1 MTSAVA
7 LAPGL
12 GEPLP
17 DGRSQVMAPL
27 GTHGLDALQGL
38 VRDCV
43 ASGVG
48 RRVLLLR
55 TDLLPPRLTRLHHL
69 QLARAALE
77 PLMTAERARTHD
89 LPTGRLAVSWR
100 GDAPMLLQQSLGA
113 LEHLL
118 GDGFRVGPAA
128 LQTLIRL
135 FDLPQDGAALLD
147 AAGLEVGAEAA
158 PCRRH
163 AASVSRSPPPLVPL
177 DTSALSAMER
187 QLAAADMARFARRK
201 PICRLDG
208 DHVHLAWEKRYLSI
222 SELTAT
228 LAPGRSAQAD
238 AWLFRRLTRILD
250 RRMLALLSAPQE
262 LRSAG
267 PFSLNLN
274 VGSMLSPEFLR
285 FDAVLPAALRGRV
298 VLDMQP
304 ADVLADPAAF
314 TFACGFARARGY
326 RLLLRSITATLLPLL
341 CLSRMELDFVQLRWS
356 ANLAGITPALLQ
368 AGDAQWVLSQAD
380 EPAALQWGRDQ
391 GISLFQGRAVARTT

>member
-48 RRVLLLR
+48 RHVLLLR

-285 FDAVLPAALRGRV
+285 FDAVLPAENGAGLRAAPLVGQSGG
-298 VLDMQP
+298 DHP
-304 ADVLADPAAF
+304 CPAASWRRAVGVEPGRR
-314 TFACGFARARGY
+314 ACRAAMGARPGDQPVPGPCRRPDHLTCPKFPSSVRAR
-326 RLLLRSITATLLPLL
+326 RNRVLPLANRRGTPNPRPWT
-341 CLSRMELDFVQLRWS
+341 LSKSRV
-356 ANLAGITPALLQ
+356 
-368 AGDAQWVLSQAD
+368 
-380 EPAALQWGRDQ
+380 
-391 GISLFQGRAVARTT
+391 